1 MVLAAFVTI
10 ANFSKKTTFSTFPFV
25 AEEIQI
31 ESEKF
36 MDYSLMNDY
45 DNMGDFT
52 EKLSEYVDE
61 DTRIY
66 FIEDSSGTFDCYNWS
81 EGSKDSLDLCE
92 DNGGLVTTVVDQ
104 TTYTF
109 DDFSPAKHF
118 YFIMIKEIGGERYVY
133 TNA

>member
-45 DNMGDFT
+45 DYMGDFT
-52 EKLSEYVDE
+52 KDLSEYVDE
-61 DTRIY
+61 DTTIY
-66 FIEDSSGTFDCYNWS
+66 FIEDSSSWACYSYVDGIPENCNFFDATGPIIATLDGTD
-81 EGSKDSLDLCE
+81 
-92 DNGGLVTTVVDQ
+92 
-104 TTYTF
+104 YTF
-109 DDFSPAKHF
+109 DDLSPAKHF